1 MKKIAHLKDA
11 NNTRG
16 RIEMK
21 VLLKL
26 KNQGLLEGKS
36 PYEIKQIIC
45 SMLDERDPSEPSD
58 KDSNEESK
66 EDVRHS
72 SLMDEVMKVKER
84 IKTLD
89 TKLEEAVELSKTILE
104 SFRMST
110 SSLRNPPLRHNTNR
124 PHLRILEISGES
136 QSEQEDSADISRSE
150 LGTVDTSF
158 KYQY

>member
-1 MKKIAHLKDA
+1 MKKIAHIKDA

-21 VLLKL
+21 VLQKL

-45 SMLDERDPSEPSD
+45 SMLDESDPSERN
-58 KDSNEESK
+58 SNEESK
-66 EDVRHS
+66 EDSRDY
-72 SLMDEVMKVKER
+72 SLLDEVIEVKDR

-104 SFRMST
+104 SVRMST
-110 SSLRNPPLRHNTNR
+110 SSLRNPPLRHNTIR
-124 PHLRILEISGES
+124 SHLRIPDISGES
-136 QSEQEDSADISRSE
+136 QSESEDAGIISRSE

>member
-21 VLLKL
+21 VLQKL

-58 KDSNEESK
+58 NDSNEESK
-66 EDVRHS
+66 A
-72 SLMDEVMKVKER
+72 SLIDEVIGVKER

-89 TKLEEAVELSKTILE
+89 TKLDEAVELSKTILE

-136 QSEQEDSADISRSE
+136 QSEQEDIAGISRSE